1 MISNNFCSGVMSK
14 PVFKP
19 SLQWQGREQGRVK
32 EQGKRED
39 VPFLLELK
47 SDKRGSDR
55 MCEVKGYRTEI
66 KINTAERLVTL
77 SVCRKNKNINGLSPS
92 KCLTS

>member
-1 MISNNFCSGVMSK
+1 MISNNFCSGVT
-14 PVFKP
+14 
-19 SLQWQGREQGRVK
+19 LEWQSREQGRAK

-39 VPFLLELK
+39 VPFLLDLK

-55 MCEVKGYRTEI
+55 KCEEKGYRTEI
-66 KINTAERLVTL
+66 KINKVERLVTL
-77 SVCRKNKNINGLSPS
+77 SVRRKNKDINGLSPS